1 MAGREWDES
10 NSIAKKRK
18 TSKGLSLFSGKKSF
32 NHCSRCFLLK
42 KKNSFHVE
50 LATSR
55 PILAVFLTFLN
66 QWLAFGCFSWLL
78 PSRLSILNI
87 NAERV
92 FKEHAICPLVVL
104 GTSRYLSP
112 VGGGGRGIWW
122 DHVFQGNQGGRVVA
136 ISLIEYT
143 GGNYRKLAANQLP
156 MRGLI
161 RILQGLMGRSGDFL
175 S

>member
-1 MAGREWDES
+1 MFFIE
-10 NSIAKKRK
+10 
-18 TSKGLSLFSGKKSF
+18 
-32 NHCSRCFLLK
+32 

-66 QWLAFGCFSWLL
+66 QWLAVGCFSWLL

-92 FKEHAICPLVVL
+92 FKEHAIVLFVVL

-112 VGGGGRGIWW
+112 VGGGGGEFGGITFFRG
-122 DHVFQGNQGGRVVA
+122 
-136 ISLIEYT
+136 T
-143 GGNYRKLAANQLP
+143 K
-156 MRGLI
+156 
-161 RILQGLMGRSGDFL
+161 GDEL
-175 S
+175 SPFR

>member
-1 MAGREWDES
+1 MFFIE
-10 NSIAKKRK
+10 
-18 TSKGLSLFSGKKSF
+18 
-32 NHCSRCFLLK
+32 

-66 QWLAFGCFSWLL
+66 QWLAVGCFSWLL

-92 FKEHAICPLVVL
+92 FKEHAIVLFVVL

-112 VGGGGRGIWW
+112 VGGGGGRGIWW

-143 GGNYRKLAANQLP
+143 GGNYIKLAANQLP

-161 RILQGLMGRSGDFL
+161 RILQGLMGRSGEFL

>member
-1 MAGREWDES
+1 MFFIE
-10 NSIAKKRK
+10 
-18 TSKGLSLFSGKKSF
+18 
-32 NHCSRCFLLK
+32 

-66 QWLAFGCFSWLL
+66 QWLAVGCFTWLL

-92 FKEHAICPLVVL
+92 FKKHAIVLFVVL

-112 VGGGGRGIWW
+112 VGGGDEEFGGITFFRG
-122 DHVFQGNQGGRVVA
+122 
-136 ISLIEYT
+136 T
-143 GGNYRKLAANQLP
+143 K
-156 MRGLI
+156 
-161 RILQGLMGRSGDFL
+161 GDESSPFR
-175 S
+175 

>member
-18 TSKGLSLFSGKKSF
+18 TSKGLSLFSG
-32 NHCSRCFLLK
+32 NLLTTVQDVFYW

-50 LATSR
+50 FGTSR
-55 PILAVFLTFLN
+55 QFLAVFLTFLN
-66 QWLAFGCFSWLL
+66 QWLAVGCFSWIL

-87 NAERV
+87 NAERM
-92 FKEHAICPLVVL
+92 FKEHAIVLFVVL

-161 RILQGLMGRSGDFL
+161 RILQSFMGRSGNFL
-175 S
+175 

>member
-42 KKNSFHVE
+42 KNSFHVE
-50 LATSR
+50 LPTSR

-66 QWLAFGCFSWLL
+66 QWLAVGCFSWLL

-87 NAERV
+87 NAEPV
-92 FKEHAICPLVVL
+92 FKEHAICPLC
-104 GTSRYLSP
+104 R
-112 VGGGGRGIWW
+112 VGDQSLFITCGRGGRGIWW
-122 DHVFQGNQGGRVVA
+122 DHIFQGNQGGRVVA